1 MKNLLDFS
9 YEELVAEILNLGL
22 ERYRADQILDWVFDK
37 KVNDFEA
44 MTNLSKEHRAF
55 LKERFKIPFL
65 KLLDKR
71 VSQIDGTTKFLWELE
86 DGETIESVLLYHP
99 GRITACI
106 STQVGC
112 PIKCVFCAT
121 GKSGFVRNLSTAEIV
136 AQVLSM
142 EKEEKKKIGNVVYM
156 GMGEPLL
163 NYENVVKSIRILNH
177 RKMGNIGIRRI
188 TLSTVGIPEKIV
200 QLANEGLDINLA
212 ISLHAPSNFKRDE
225 LVPINRKY
233 SIEEILEAVRFYQS
247 KTGRRVT
254 IEYVL
259 IRGLNDEIS
268 DAKKLAEI
276 LRGLKVYVNLIPVNP
291 VDEFLKKPSRER
303 LLAFKRIL
311 LENGIEAEIR
321 REKGSDIEAACGQL
335 RLRKQEIKARQ

>member
-1 MKNLLDFS
+1 MKNLLEFS
-9 YEELVAEILNLGL
+9 YEELVDEILNLGL

-163 NYENVVKSIRILNH
+163 NYENVVKSIRILNY

-291 VDEFLKKPSRER
+291 VDESLKKPSRER

-311 LENGIEAEIR
+311 SENGIEAEIR

-335 RLRKQEIKARQ
+335 RLRKQEIKTRP

>member
-1 MKNLLDFS
+1 MKNLLEFS
-9 YEELVAEILNLGL
+9 YEELVNEILNLGL

-291 VDEFLKKPSRER
+291 VDESLKKPSRER

-335 RLRKQEIKARQ
+335 RLRKQEIKTRL

>member
-1 MKNLLDFS
+1 MKNLLEFS
-9 YEELVAEILNLGL
+9 YEELVDEILNLGL

-291 VDEFLKKPSRER
+291 VDESLKKPSRER

-311 LENGIEAEIR
+311 SENGIEAEIR

-335 RLRKQEIKARQ
+335 RLRKQEIKTRP

>member
-1 MKNLLDFS
+1 MKNLLEFS
-9 YEELVAEILNLGL
+9 YEELVDEILNLGL

-291 VDEFLKKPSRER
+291 VDESLKKPSRER

-335 RLRKQEIKARQ
+335 RLRKQEIKTRP